1 MPAQVQDLLRLDVM
15 RQAYM
20 DIQPDKPTPFS
31 DTFATGQE
39 TVDSNEFRFFYDPA
53 DNLPA
58 PLNRHG
64 AAPRML
70 SIGQASERFM
80 STFCSFNGIEFP
92 MHVYT
97 ALKEFDSPSAQRQ
110 GRLEIARIMRKFK
123 NRQTCQK
130 EVIIAKAVTTGI
142 VYANADGEI
151 LESSSGAD
159 LSADFGISSG
169 NKTTVSG
176 LITALFSEPDT
187 DIPTILEQIR
197 NRQKKNK
204 MPAPT
209 EIYVNRLNLQYLRN
223 NDYFIEW
230 DARNSGWQDK
240 VLAGEPIESLWGF
253 NWHFNDDHYTA
264 EDGTEKP
271 LIPLDVL
278 VMTPPPD
285 GPWVTYV
292 NGPTI
297 VPKSLEIVGTVE
309 EAINNTDL
317 VYGEFAFASVLM
329 PQTKIV
335 GYMGDNYGF
344 GFAEP
349 DAVVI
354 ATAFPSS

>member
-1 MPAQVQDLLRLDVM
+1 MPAQVHELLRLDVM
-15 RQAYM
+15 RQAYL
-20 DIQPDKPTPFS
+20 DIQPEKPTPFT
-31 DTFATGQE
+31 DTFASGAE
-39 TVDSNEFRFFYDPA
+39 TVDDNEFRFFYDPQ
-53 DNLPA
+53 DNAPA

-97 ALKEFDSPSAQRQ
+97 ALKEYDSPTAQRQ
-110 GRLEIARIMRKFK
+110 GRTEIARIMRKFK
-123 NRQTCQK
+123 NRQACQK
-130 EVIIAKAVTTGI
+130 ELIVAKAVTTGY
-142 VYANADGEI
+142 VYANAEGEI

-159 LSADFGISSG
+159 LVADMGISAG

-176 LITALFSEPDT
+176 LITALFSVEDT
-187 DIPTILEQIR
+187 DIPTILERIR
-197 NRQKKNK
+197 NRQIKNK

-209 EIYVNRLNLQYLRN
+209 DIYVNRLNLQYLRN
-223 NDYFIEW
+223 NDYFIQW
-230 DARNSGWQDK
+230 ASRNPDWSDK
-240 VLAGEPIESLWGF
+240 VLKGEPLEGLWGF
-253 NWHFNDDHYTA
+253 TWHFDDSHYTA

-271 LIPLDVL
+271 LIPLDVI
-278 VMTPPPD
+278 VMTPAPQ
-285 GPWVTYV
+285 GPWVAYV

-297 VPKSLEIVGTVE
+297 VPSSLEIAGSVE
-309 EAINNTDL
+309 EAINNTEL

-354 ATAFPSS
+354 GTAFPSS